1 MNYIP
6 NPAEELLLL
15 YHDDIRRFLLAFAV
29 PRVEQYFKDACA
41 FPRALPIE
49 LKGIAV

>member
-1 MNYIP
+1 MKTAAGLAWLYTEYKFWSMYIG
-6 NPAEELLLL
+6 
-15 YHDDIRRFLLAFAV
+15 
-29 PRVEQYFKDACA
+29 